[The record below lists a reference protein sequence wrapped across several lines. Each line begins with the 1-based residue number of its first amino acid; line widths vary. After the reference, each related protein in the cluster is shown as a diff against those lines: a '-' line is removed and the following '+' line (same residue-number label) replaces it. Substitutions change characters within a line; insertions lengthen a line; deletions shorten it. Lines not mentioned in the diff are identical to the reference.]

1 MVLSPE
7 PEAPRTPESQEA
19 EQTQDANQER
29 LLAVEACRGPKR
41 TRSHSADSRSEGASD
56 IVESKE
62 DVKTNHVPANEN
74 VELKHSTNPLSGNV
88 DDRVCVFTIFLF
100 RSIEFSINFIII
112 SVILHFV
119 LDFFPAVFLF
129 KVCRI
134 DYKVIV
140 DFSCYELVLFLTV
153 AILYWLFSDIP
164 SLGRQSA
171 SGFHLSYIST

>member
-19 EQTQDANQER
+19 EQTEDANQER

-41 TRSHSADSRSEGASD
+41 TRSHSADSRTEGASD

-74 VELKHSTNPLSGNV
+74 VELKHSTKPLSENV
-88 DDRVCVFTIFLF
+88 DDRVCVFTVFLF

-119 LDFFPAVFLF
+119 LDFFLL
-129 KVCRI
+129 
-134 DYKVIV
+134 
-140 DFSCYELVLFLTV
+140 FSCSKSVE
-153 AILYWLFSDIP
+153 
-164 SLGRQSA
+164 
-171 SGFHLSYIST
+171 